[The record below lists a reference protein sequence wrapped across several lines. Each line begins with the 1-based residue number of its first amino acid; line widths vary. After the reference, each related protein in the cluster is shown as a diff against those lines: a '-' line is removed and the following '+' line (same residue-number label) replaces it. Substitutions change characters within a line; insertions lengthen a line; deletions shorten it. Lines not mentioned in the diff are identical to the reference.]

1 MSIQQEV
8 TKKSEDLLKKFR
20 AGETITEQEYRRI
33 IFNFRLTPNMF
44 RVITS
49 DLERRGLIRM
59 KNGRGR
65 RKFIVI
71 R

>member
-1 MSIQQEV
+1 MSLEKELM
-8 TKKSEDLLKKFR
+8 KKSEDLLKKFR
-20 AGETITEQEYRRI
+20 QGEMITEQEYRRL
-33 IFNFRLTPNMF
+33 IFCFRLTPVMF
-44 RVITS
+44 RAITK
-49 DLERRGLIRM
+49 DLERRGMIRM

>member
-1 MSIQQEV
+1 MSIEKEII
-8 TKKSEDLLKKFR
+8 KKSEMLLKKFR
-20 AGETITEQEYRRI
+20 AGEMITEQEYRRL
-33 IFNFRLTPNMF
+33 IFCVRLSPIMF
-44 RVITS
+44 RAITK
-49 DLERRGLIRM
+49 DLERRGMIRM